1 MFVVINNF
9 NFSMKYFFSIFFL
22 LIMLTSVTVSVMEQW
37 QGEDVSEVKE
47 SKANESDDKDGEEK
61 LEKEKEIYT
70 LSHHILLEISSFS
83 TRKLKKTNHYGQDS
97 FISELFA
104 SLPELP
110 PEA

>member
-47 SKANESDDKDGEEK
+47 SKANESDDADGEEK
-61 LEKEKEIYT
+61 LEKEKEVYT
-70 LSHHILLEISSFS
+70 FNHHILIEMSSFS
-83 TRKLKKTNHYGQDS
+83 TRKLKKTNHYGKDS
-97 FISELFA
+97 FISELYA

>member
-47 SKANESDDKDGEEK
+47 SKANESDDTDGEEK
-61 LEKEKEIYT
+61 VEKEKEVYT
-70 LSHHILLEISSFS
+70 FNHKSAVEISLFS
-83 TRKLKKTNHYGQDS
+83 TRKLKKTNHYRKDS
-97 FISELFA
+97 FISELYA